1 MVEHEGPVLGRGLGL
16 ALGILACSLGLA
28 GMLSMY
34 TMSSGWVVCEAFR

>member
-1 MVEHEGPVLGRGLGL
+1 MVEHKGHVFAAGLGL
-16 ALGILACSLGLA
+16 ALGLLACLLGMA